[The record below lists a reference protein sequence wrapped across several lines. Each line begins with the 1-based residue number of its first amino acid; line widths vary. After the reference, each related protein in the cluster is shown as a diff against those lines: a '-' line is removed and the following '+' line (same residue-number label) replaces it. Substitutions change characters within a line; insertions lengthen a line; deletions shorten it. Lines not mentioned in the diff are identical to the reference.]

1 MFHILATTTPIS
13 LSSSLWSFDNNTLDS
28 LSIFNGVSVNYTTYR
43 MPGINGYGSALSV
56 NQTNGQYVNVPT
68 YRNLSYTSFT
78 VELWF
83 YWTTLS
89 SADFGFFGQYYAPT
103 TDQSLHLIIR
113 NYALYMGFW
122 ADDLSTS
129 TVLKTNIWYHAAFV
143 YDYSSSTQTIYL
155 NGQIDGNRSSAPYQ
169 GRSGSIVIG
178 MTEQVPGAP
187 EYFSG

>member
-1 MFHILATTTPIS
+1 M
-13 LSSSLWSFDNNTLDS
+13 DS
-28 LSIFNGVSVNYTTYR
+28 LSIFNGVSVNYTTYTT
-43 MPGINGYGSALSV
+43 PGINGYGSALSV

-78 VELWF
+78 VELWL
-83 YWTTLS
+83 YWTNLS
-89 SADFGFFGQYYAPT
+89 NADYGFFGQYYAQAP
-103 TDQSLHLIIR
+103 DQSLHLIIR

-122 ADDLSTS
+122 NDDLAAS
-129 TVLKTNIWYHAAFV
+129 TVLKTNNWYHAAFV
-143 YDYSSSTQTIYL
+143 YDYSNLTQTIYL

-178 MTEQVPGAP
+178 MTEQILGAP